1 MRSSWIV
8 FLSFIIVLTSAVVDP
23 RGSVY
28 FESEQMT
35 SAPQFQDAFDSDSL
49 YSANDRF
56 GKNSHVI
63 AQEFIPIVIIAD
75 AFDYSHHFNYYL
87 PLYELS
93 RKKDYFLLI

>member
-1 MRSSWIV
+1 M
-8 FLSFIIVLTSAVVDP
+8 FLSFIIVLTTAVVDP
-23 RGSVY
+23 RGSVF
-28 FESEQMT
+28 FESEQVT
-35 SAPQFQDAFDSDSL
+35 SSPQFQDAFDSDSL
-49 YSANDRF
+49 YSVTDRT

-75 AFDYSHHFNYYL
+75 AFDYHHHFNFYL